1 MLKMAIQK
9 RNKLSGIYELVSYI
23 VYVILYL
30 SQKLTYWKKKKKH
43 NQSLITANQKSLWA
57 GLYSY
62 PCMHG

>member
-30 SQKLTYWKKKKKH
+30 SQKLTYWKKKKKA
-43 NQSLITANQKSLWA
+43 QSITY
-57 GLYSY
+57 YSQSEKLV
-62 PCMHG
+62 GRII

>member
-30 SQKLTYWKKKKKH
+30 SQKLTY
-43 NQSLITANQKSLWA
+43 
-57 GLYSY
+57 
-62 PCMHG
+62 